1 MRQCRQCG
9 APTAEEFCAHCAV
22 WFAPPPEPQPEP
34 GPEDRPEEFDPYAT
48 LPSTRPGPGGREGRW
63 RIAVVASLAVIGLA
77 AAVGL
82 ALLFLGGPEQAQVAS
97 PAPRPTRT
105 KAEPTPTPTPR
116 PTVVVT
122 VTQTPST
129 APATQPSPEAPP
141 PEPTEAPEPPVVDD
155 PPPAPVEQRFDRF
168 YPLGRGDG
176 GYVVAALQG
185 LLGSHGVR
193 TFVDGD
199 FGSAT
204 ERSVRQWQAQQGLS
218 VTGIVDDTTWET
230 LTPELHQGDSGGAV
244 QVLQAL
250 LNDRGYATII
260 DGDYGEQT
268 AAAVRA
274 FQSDRG
280 LTVDGYVG
288 SESWPALLA

>member
-1 MRQCRQCG
+1 M
-9 APTAEEFCAHCAV
+9 
-22 WFAPPPEPQPEP
+22 
-34 GPEDRPEEFDPYAT
+34 
-48 LPSTRPGPGGREGRW
+48 
-63 RIAVVASLAVIGLA
+63 VASLAVIGLA
-77 AAVGL
+77 AAIGL

-105 KAEPTPTPTPR
+105 KAEPAPTPTPR

-122 VTQTPST
+122 VTQTPSRA
-129 APATQPSPEAPP
+129 APTEPSQEAPSPEAPP

-155 PPPAPVEQRFDRF
+155 PPVEQRFDRF

-185 LLGSHGVR
+185 LLGSQGVR

-230 LTPELHQGDSGGAV
+230 LTPELHQGDSGTAV